1 MPNRQR
7 VTKRSERRVMKK
19 AHEVF
24 VQLKE
29 KIAGGSDAIAQTG
42 VAVIVMRL
50 LNCKED
56 RKKVRETDMFRHY
69 SPGLI
74 LYCGC
79 GHTHTCRKCVSN
91 CTNILTLERG
101 H

>member
-42 VAVIVMRL
+42 AAVIVVRL
-50 LNCKED
+50 LN
-56 RKKVRETDMFRHY
+56 
-69 SPGLI
+69 
-74 LYCGC
+74 
-79 GHTHTCRKCVSN
+79 
-91 CTNILTLERG
+91 
-101 H
+101 